1 MNLLLDTQ
9 IALWWF
15 NKDRLLAGTA
25 AAIADPYNLVYV
37 SVASIWEI
45 SIKHTMGKLTISD
58 EFYTFVYEDFEPLQ
72 ITISDA
78 RTAGSLPRHHRD
90 PFDRMLVAQALARD
104 LTLVSRDQAL
114 SPYGVKLM
122 RA

>member
-1 MNLLLDTQ
+1 MNLLLDTH

-15 NKDRLLAGTA
+15 NKDRLLAGAA

-45 SIKHTMGKLTISD
+45 SIKHTIGKLTISD
-58 EFYTFVYEDFEPLQ
+58 DFYTFVYEDFEPLQ

-78 RTAGSLPRHHRD
+78 RTAASLPRHHRD

>member
-1 MNLLLDTQ
+1 MNLLLDTHT
-9 IALWWF
+9 ALWWL
-15 NKDRLLAGTA
+15 NKDRLVAGA
-25 AAIADPYNLVYV
+25 AEAIADPDNLVYV

-45 SIKHTMGKLTISD
+45 SIKQTIGKLTITD
-58 EFYTFVYEDFEPLQ
+58 EFYTIVYEDFEPLH

-104 LTLVSRDQAL
+104 LTLVSRDRAL
-114 SPYGVKLM
+114 SRYGVKLM

>member
-1 MNLLLDTQ
+1 MNLLLDTH

-15 NKDRLLAGTA
+15 NKDRLFAGA
-25 AAIADPYNLVYV
+25 ADAIADPDNLVYV

-45 SIKHTMGKLTISD
+45 SIKHTIGKLTISD
-58 EFYTFVYEDFEPLQ
+58 EFYTFVYEDFEPLH

-114 SPYGVKLM
+114 SRYGVKLM

>member
-1 MNLLLDTQ
+1 MNLLLDTHT
-9 IALWWF
+9 ALWWF
-15 NKDRLLAGTA
+15 NGDRLFAGA
-25 AAIADPYNLVYV
+25 ADVIEDPDNLVHV

-45 SIKHTMGKLTISD
+45 SIKQTIGKLTISD
-58 EFYTFVYEDFEPLQ
+58 DFYTFVYEDFEPLH

-78 RTAGSLPRHHRD
+78 RAAGSLPRHHRD

-104 LTLVSRDQAL
+104 LTLVSRDRAL
-114 SPYGVKLM
+114 SRYGVKLI

>member
-1 MNLLLDTQ
+1 MNLLLDTHP
-9 IALWWF
+9 ALWWF
-15 NKDRLLAGTA
+15 NRDRLVAGA
-25 AAIADPYNLVYV
+25 AAVIADPDNLVYV

-45 SIKHTMGKLTISD
+45 SIKQSIGKLTISD
-58 EFYTFVYEDFEPLQ
+58 EFYTFVYEDFEPLH

-78 RTAGSLPRHHRD
+78 RAAGSLPRHHRD

-104 LTLVSRDQAL
+104 LTLVSRDRAL

>member
-1 MNLLLDTQ
+1 MNLLLDTHT
-9 IALWWF
+9 ALWWL
-15 NKDRLLAGTA
+15 NKDRLFAGA
-25 AAIADPYNLVYV
+25 EEVIADPDNLVYV

-45 SIKHTMGKLTISD
+45 SIKQTIGKLTITD
-58 EFYTFVYEDFEPLQ
+58 EFYTIVYEDFEPLH

-104 LTLVSRDQAL
+104 LTLVSRDRAL
-114 SPYGVKLM
+114 SRYGVKLM

>member
-1 MNLLLDTQ
+1 VNLLLDTHT
-9 IALWWF
+9 ALWWF
-15 NKDRLLAGTA
+15 NQDRLFAGA
-25 AAIADPYNLVYV
+25 SDAIADPDNLVYV
-37 SVASIWEI
+37 SVASIWEVG
-45 SIKHTMGKLTISD
+45 IKQTIGKLAISD
-58 EFYTFVYEDFEPLQ
+58 EFYTFVYEDFEPLH

-104 LTLVSRDQAL
+104 LTLVSRDRAL
-114 SPYGVKLM
+114 SRYGVKLM

>member
-1 MNLLLDTQ
+1 MNLLLGTRTV
-9 IALWWF
+9 LWWF
-15 NKDRLLAGTA
+15 NDDRLDPRA
-25 AAIADPYNLVYV
+25 ADAIADPDNLVFV
-37 SVASIWEI
+37 SVASIWKI
-45 SIKHTMGKLTISD
+45 SIKQTIGKLPISN
-58 EFYTFVYEDFEPLQ
+58 EFYSVVYEDFEPLH

-104 LTLVSRDQAL
+104 LTLVSRDRAL

-122 RA
+122 KA

>member
-1 MNLLLDTQ
+1 MSLLLDTHT
-9 IALWWF
+9 ALWWF
-15 NKDRLLAGTA
+15 NKDRLVAGA
-25 AAIADPYNLVYV
+25 AEVIADPDNLVYV

-45 SIKHTMGKLTISD
+45 SIKQTIGKLTISND
-58 EFYTFVYEDFEPLQ
+58 FYTFVYEDFEPLH

-104 LTLVSRDQAL
+104 LTLVSRDRAL
-114 SPYGVKLM
+114 SRYGVKLM

>member
-1 MNLLLDTQ
+1 MNLLLDTHT
-9 IALWWF
+9 ALWWF
-15 NKDRLLAGTA
+15 NEDRLFAGA
-25 AAIADPYNLVYV
+25 ADAIADPDNLVYV

-45 SIKHTMGKLTISD
+45 SIKQTIGKLAISD
-58 EFYTFVYEDFEPLQ
+58 EFYMFVYEDFEPLH

-104 LTLVSRDQAL
+104 LTLVSRDRAL
-114 SPYGVKLM
+114 SRYGVKLM

>member
-1 MNLLLDTQ
+1 MNLLLDTHTV
-9 IALWWF
+9 LWWF
-15 NKDRLLAGTA
+15 NGDRLDPRAA
-25 AAIADPYNLVYV
+25 AAIADPDNLVYV

-45 SIKHTMGKLTISD
+45 SIKQTIGKLPIST
-58 EFYTFVYEDFEPLQ
+58 EFYSLVYEDFEPLH
-72 ITISDA
+72 ITIPDA

-104 LTLVSRDQAL
+104 LTLVSRDRAL

-122 RA
+122 KA

>member
-15 NKDRLLAGTA
+15 NKDRLLAGAA

>member
-1 MNLLLDTQ
+1 MNLLLDTHT
-9 IALWWF
+9 ALWWF
-15 NKDRLLAGTA
+15 NADRLVAGA
-25 AAIADPYNLVYV
+25 AEIIANPDNLVYV

-45 SIKHTMGKLTISD
+45 TIKQTIGKLTIAD
-58 EFYTFVYEDFEPLQ
+58 EFYTFVYEDFEPLH

-104 LTLVSRDQAL
+104 LTLVSRDRAL
-114 SPYGVKLM
+114 SRYGVKLM

>member
-1 MNLLLDTQ
+1 MNLLLDTHTV
-9 IALWWF
+9 LWWF
-15 NKDRLLAGTA
+15 NKDRLDTRA
-25 AAIADPYNLVYV
+25 AEEIADPDNLVYV

-45 SIKHTMGKLTISD
+45 SIKQAIGKLTIMD
-58 EFYTFVYEDFEPLQ
+58 EFYTVVYEDFEPLY

-104 LTLVSRDQAL
+104 LTLVSRDRAL
-114 SPYGVKLM
+114 SQYGVKLM